1 MKGEWKRKSG
11 KVRKVLFCWFMRKGG
26 RVEWKRGCCFVVG
39 VVGEERKG
47 EGKVK
52 WKKVDK
58 WERCSFV
65 GGVK

>member
-1 MKGEWKRKSG
+1 
-11 KVRKVLFCWFMRKGG
+11 MRKGG